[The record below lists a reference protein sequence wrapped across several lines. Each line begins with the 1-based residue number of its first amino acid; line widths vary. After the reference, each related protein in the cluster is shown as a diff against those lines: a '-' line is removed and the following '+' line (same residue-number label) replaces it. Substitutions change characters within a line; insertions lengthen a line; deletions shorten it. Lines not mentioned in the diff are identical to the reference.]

1 MNFATRKALF
11 AFVIFALAGIA
22 GWLLLVTDWRESL
35 PLAIFYTLLVINAY
49 PSIRLFAGIVPQDNG
64 QHALADIILLVS
76 YLFVAASLGQPLQFA
91 LCSTVL
97 FIIAAGKYALML
109 HEIPHPH
116 LLQRKL
122 RVDLLGAGLCAIGLE
137 AMLFGYVLEGSWL
150 IAIIFAL
157 ANIDILFLRP
167 LYRL

>member
-1 MNFATRKALF
+1 M
-11 AFVIFALAGIA
+11 VFALAGVA
-22 GWLLLVTDWRESL
+22 GWFLLVTDSRESL
-35 PLAIFYTLLVINAY
+35 PLVIFYTLLVINAY

-64 QHALADIILLVS
+64 QHALADIIIFIS

-91 LCSTVL
+91 LCALVL

-109 HEIPHPH
+109 HEIPYPE

-122 RVDLLGAGLCAIGLE
+122 RADLLGAGLCAIALVV
-137 AMLFGYVLEGSWL
+137 MLLGHILEGAWIL
-150 IAIIFAL
+150 ATVFAL
-157 ANIDILFLRP
+157 SNVYILGIKP